1 MSVHAPTTARTG
13 RRGARTRGTSARTRR
28 GARRRLRCGGEVWH
42 FELLLL
48 TRANSLAALSAMAR
62 LSWSRATSNRFSLT
76 SPSRQFGWDQFSGS
90 VRSAR
95 LRDGG
100 VPGRRTSGRGR
111 AELQRVLGSWS
122 AGGAELLGRSLSTLP
137 ALTDAT

>member
-1 MSVHAPTTARTG
+1 MRQQPLERDAAALELAEH
-13 RRGARTRGTSARTRR
+13 
-28 GARRRLRCGGEVWH
+28 RLEPDGVLVEDSDAGGEVWH